1 MRRLW
6 WRFFGQ
12 GSGKVQEHF
21 VERCGRQLVCQ
32 HFHCVVR
39 DDAHVRQLLRLD
51 REQAV
56 PDSRRMNLDAD
67 EIGIRRT
74 RGECDEGIAI
84 AKPDFQDARRD
95 PAECAVEVERRSL
108 VCNSEA
114 GQELVER
121 APLCLG
127 DPAGAKHVTPDRLP
141 RSIHAFEIRSEVSAA
156 MFGQPFSASV
166 RSSSSARIASARST
180 PARPPAARP

>member
-12 GSGKVQEHF
+12 GSGKYRSTSSSDAGGSWFASTSTASCAMTRTF
-21 VERCGRQLVCQ
+21 VSSFDWIASRQCPIAGRV
-32 HFHCVVR
+32 
-39 DDAHVRQLLRLD
+39 
-51 REQAV
+51 
-56 PDSRRMNLDAD
+56 NLDAD

-74 RGECDEGIAI
+74 CSECDEGIAVSK
-84 AKPDFQDARRD
+84 ADFQDARRD
-95 PAECAVEVERRSL
+95 PAECAVEVEGRSR

-127 DPAGAKHVTPDRLP
+127 DPAGAKHVAPDGLP
-141 RSIHAFEIRSEVSAA
+141 RCIHALEIRSAVSAA
-156 MFGQPFSASV
+156 MSGHPFSASV
-166 RSSSSARIASARST
+166 RSSSSARIAIARAA